1 MSEETRVAKY
11 EGAEEAAPLMVT
23 PQYIE
28 STVRSLAL
36 LQQMVR
42 DVLVRGRDYGR
53 VPGIPAE
60 FLWDPGASQIIASFN
75 CHTGPRR
82 FLHFVDDGQKIS
94 IIIEVPIIHNPSGLE
109 VGSGIG
115 ASSTKET
122 KHKYRWIDN
131 PREWGFD
138 EEATKSMR
146 TKTQDGRTLYRVLNP
161 EHDELLNTITRMAS
175 KRAEVDA
182 AEGLP
187 GAASALREL
196 FEGKAPSP
204 GKAPGGTPGEGD
216 DDSPRW
222 TTFWSQAKVLLG
234 DEAERRGV
242 EVGDIVHQILGVK
255 SMKAWVKAGKSLD
268 DAIRAL
274 SEKLAS
280 RRKAR
285 SEWDKVTRDQ
295 LPDYAALEAVLE
307 DLAGVKPAE
316 IYKELGGGS
325 RSDMTI
331 PVWDAFITLRERYAR
346 SEPVGN

>member
-1 MSEETRVAKY
+1 MSQETRVAKY

-75 CHTGPRR
+75 CHVGARR
-82 FLHFVDDGQKIS
+82 FLHFVDDGKKIS

-115 ASSTKET
+115 ASSTMET
-122 KHKYRWIDN
+122 KHKYRWIEN
-131 PREWGFD
+131 PKEWGFQ
-138 EEATKSMR
+138 EEAVKSMR
-146 TKTQDGRTLYRVLNP
+146 TKTQDGKTLYRILNP
-161 EHDELLNTITRMAS
+161 EHDELLNTVTRIAS
-175 KRAEVDA
+175 KRGEVDA

-187 GAASALREL
+187 GASSALREL
-196 FEGKAPSP
+196 FDGKAPSP
-204 GKAPGGTPGEGD
+204 AKAVPAGEGD
-216 DDSPRW
+216 DESPKW

-255 SMKAWVKAGKSLD
+255 SMKAWLKAGKSLD

-285 SEWDKVTRDQ
+285 SEWDRVTKGQ

-307 DLAGVKPAE
+307 DLAGITPAE
-316 IYKELGGGS
+316 IYKELGGGT

-331 PVWDAFITLRERYAR
+331 PVWDAFITLRESLAPER
-346 SEPVGN
+346 